1 MSRMSYH
8 LSQQAKIV
16 TALANCTGK
25 QRKGK
30 SWHSHSPC
38 LALRRIW
45 ISPLWKEQGGFIQV
59 IRKRELRDVQPISSL
74 TRRIRRIIWSV
85 KVERPIKYLLRE
97 RKLYLGS
104 VTSALFF
111 CDIAQVSFAQSQ
123 ALNCTSRKT
132 FLKQQLLEQPN
143 NCNSVSC
150 PISLLFFC
158 SPLTA
163 IYSRLVRLFLV
174 VWILKKKKKKEIKNR
189 WHNFTFRDHQMK
201 DWKHPVRE

>member
-111 CDIAQVSFAQSQ
+111 CDIAQVSFAQSPELHQ
-123 ALNCTSRKT
+123 QKNIFKAAASWTT
-132 FLKQQLLEQPN
+132 QQLQFCFLPN
-143 NCNSVSC
+143 ISSILLLSTNCY
-150 PISLLFFC
+150 L
-158 SPLTA
+158 
-163 IYSRLVRLFLV
+163 
-174 VWILKKKKKKEIKNR
+174 
-189 WHNFTFRDHQMK
+189 Q
-201 DWKHPVRE
+201 

>member
-74 TRRIRRIIWSV
+74 TRRIWRIIWSV
-85 KVERPIKYLLRE
+85 KVERPIKYLLME
-97 RKLYLGS
+97 RKTVFGVSYLS
-104 VTSALFF
+104 SLFLWHSTSLICPKSSPELHQQKNIFKA
-111 CDIAQVSFAQSQ
+111 AASW
-123 ALNCTSRKT
+123 TT
-132 FLKQQLLEQPN
+132 QQLQFCFLPN
-143 NCNSVSC
+143 ISSILLLSTNCY
-150 PISLLFFC
+150 L
-158 SPLTA
+158 
-163 IYSRLVRLFLV
+163 
-174 VWILKKKKKKEIKNR
+174 
-189 WHNFTFRDHQMK
+189 Q
-201 DWKHPVRE
+201 